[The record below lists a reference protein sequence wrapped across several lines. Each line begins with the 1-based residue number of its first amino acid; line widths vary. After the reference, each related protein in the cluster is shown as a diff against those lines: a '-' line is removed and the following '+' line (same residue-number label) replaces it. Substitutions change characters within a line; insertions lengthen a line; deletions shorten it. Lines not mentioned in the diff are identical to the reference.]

1 MKKKVKLEIS
11 PKQFFNKNRRGSHI
25 DVVISFVIFIIFLG
39 FLYSI
44 ISPAKVQENKEA
56 ILNQLENEIKD
67 KLSANLTST
76 PITLTGTRDCFKI
89 NYTINPEGLN
99 VIVKNETN
107 DLVKFGYEDNSQGPI
122 TKYLKIDGTP
132 KMKFFKIYYSEEE
145 FKGLDL
151 TTSSCTFAPST
162 YDLEVPDDNPPIK
175 QVGLIRT
182 EKYIFE
188 TKVERAF
195 KDADSYKEVKE
206 SLNVPY
212 GSEFSF
218 NFTFND
224 GTSVAWENK
233 KVSTNTYARE
243 VPVQYINQ
251 EANITLGYLNIK
263 VW

>member
-1 MKKKVKLEIS
+1 MLK
-11 PKQFFNKNRRGSHI
+11 RGSHI
-25 DVVISFVIFIIFLG
+25 DIVISFVIFIVFLG

-56 ILNQLENEIKD
+56 ILNQLEKEIKD
-67 KLSANLTST
+67 KLSANLTIT
-76 PITLTGTRDCFKI
+76 PITLTGNLDCFKI

-99 VIVKNETN
+99 VIVKNDTN
-107 DLVKFGYEDNSQGPI
+107 DMVKFGHEDNPQGPI

-132 KMKFFKIYYSEEE
+132 KMRYFKIYYSEEE

-151 TTSSCTFAPST
+151 TTSPCTFGQLT
-162 YDLEVPDDNPPIK
+162 FHLEIPDDNPPIK

-188 TKVERAF
+188 TKVLKAF
-195 KDADSYKEVKE
+195 TDDDTYQEVKE
-206 SLNVPY
+206 SLNIPY

-218 NFTFND
+218 DFTFND
-224 GTSVAWENK
+224 GTSVAKENK
-233 KVSTNTYARE
+233 RVSTNTYARE

>member
-1 MKKKVKLEIS
+1 MAGK
-11 PKQFFNKNRRGSHI
+11 RGSHI
-25 DVVISFVIFIIFLG
+25 DIVISFVIFVVFLG

-56 ILNQLENEIKD
+56 ILNQLEKEIKD
-67 KLSANLTST
+67 KLSADLTSSSINIPGDYT
-76 PITLTGTRDCFKI
+76 WDCFQVEHPITFE
-89 NYTINPEGLN
+89 EGLN

-107 DLVKFGYEDNSQGPI
+107 DVVKFASEESAGAI
-122 TKYLKIDGTP
+122 KKYLKIDGRP
-132 KMKFFKIYYSEEE
+132 DMKSFKIYYSEEE
-145 FKGLDL
+145 FNGLGLDEENCFENAGQFVL
-151 TTSSCTFAPST
+151 ETTD
-162 YDLEVPDDNPPIK
+162 YPIK

-188 TKVERAF
+188 TKVRKAF
-195 KDADSYKEVKE
+195 ENKESYDEVKE
-206 SLNVPY
+206 SLDVPY

-224 GTSVAWENK
+224 GTSVAGENK
-233 KVSTNTYARE
+233 KVSTNVYARE
-243 VPVQYINQ
+243 VPVQYINE

>member
-1 MKKKVKLEIS
+1 MKIGVKS
-11 PKQFFNKNRRGSHI
+11 RRGSHI
-25 DVVISFVIFIIFLG
+25 DIVISFVIFIVFLG

-56 ILNQLENEIKD
+56 ILNYLETEIKD
-67 KLSANLTST
+67 KLSANLISSSINIPGDYTW
-76 PITLTGTRDCFKI
+76 DCFQVEH
-89 NYTINPEGLN
+89 TINFEEGLN
-99 VIVKNETN
+99 VIVKDENEIPIR
-107 DLVKFGYEDNSQGPI
+107 FGLIDTPDK
-122 TKYLKIDGTP
+122 KYLRIDGTP
-132 KMKFFKIYYSEEE
+132 NKKSFKIYYSEEKFE
-145 FKGLDL
+145 DFPLNSEG
-151 TTSSCTFAPST
+151 CTFAPNT
-162 YDLEVPDDNPPIK
+162 YHLETEDNPIK
-175 QVGLIRT
+175 QVGLVRT

-188 TKVERAF
+188 TKVEKVF
-195 KDADSYKEVKE
+195 KDDDSYKEVKE
-206 SLNVPY
+206 SLNLPY

-243 VPVQYINQ
+243 IPVQYINE

>member
-1 MKKKVKLEIS
+1 MKK
-11 PKQFFNKNRRGSHI
+11 RGSHI
-25 DVVISFVIFIIFLG
+25 DIVISFVIFIVFLG

-44 ISPAKVQENKEA
+44 ISPAKIQENKEA
-56 ILNQLENEIKD
+56 ILNSIEKEVKD
-67 KLSANLTST
+67 KLSANLTTSSVT
-76 PITLTGTRDCFKI
+76 MAANTKYCYKI
-89 NYTINPEGLN
+89 NNTINSEGLN
-99 VIVKNETN
+99 VIVKDENNNPVKFDVYEDPQGVIKEYLRIDGRPENEGEAGKTIFKVYHSEEKFNGLPLDAQNCFDESGGFVLESTN
-107 DLVKFGYEDNSQGPI
+107 D
-122 TKYLKIDGTP
+122 
-132 KMKFFKIYYSEEE
+132 
-145 FKGLDL
+145 
-151 TTSSCTFAPST
+151 PSP
-162 YDLEVPDDNPPIK
+162 VK

-188 TKVERAF
+188 SKVKSAF
-195 KDADSYKEVKE
+195 TDEDTYNALKE
-206 SLNVPY
+206 SLNIPY

-243 VPVQYINQ
+243 VPVQYINE